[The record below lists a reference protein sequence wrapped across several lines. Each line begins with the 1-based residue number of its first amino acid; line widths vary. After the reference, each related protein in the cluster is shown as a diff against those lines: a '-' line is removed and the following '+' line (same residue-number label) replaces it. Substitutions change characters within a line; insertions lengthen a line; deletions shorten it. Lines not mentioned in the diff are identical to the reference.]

1 MRTLTVAVSPPP
13 PAPPGVVALVGAG
26 PGDPDL
32 ITVKGLRWLRRA
44 DVVVY
49 DRLVHPALLDEA
61 PAEALRLYVGKR
73 PGAHSCPQGEI
84 HTLLIEHAR
93 AGRVVV
99 RLKGG
104 DPFVFGRGG
113 EEVLALAAAGVRC
126 EVVPGI
132 SSAVAV
138 PAWAGVP
145 VTHRDV
151 AASFAVV
158 TAHRTAG
165 GDEPDWAALARID
178 TLVILMGV
186 SRLDDVARR
195 LIAAGRDP
203 ATPAAVVERGTLPDG
218 RVLTATLADVA
229 PRALEA
235 GVRSPAAVVVGAV
248 VALRHEIAAAL
259 AGSSEPSP
267 LPLTLD
273 RHLEETS

>member
-1 MRTLTVAVSPPP
+1 MRTLPVAVAPPP
-13 PAPPGVVALVGAG
+13 PAPPGIVALVGAG

-32 ITVKGLRWLRRA
+32 ITVKGLGWLRRA

-73 PGAHSCPQGEI
+73 PGTHVCPQGEI
-84 HTLLIEHAR
+84 HALLIEHAR

-145 VTHRDV
+145 VTHRRV

-158 TAHRTAG
+158 TAHRAAES
-165 GDEPDWAALARID
+165 DEPDWAALARID

-186 SRLDDVARR
+186 SRLDDVSRR

-203 ATPAAVVERGTLPDG
+203 ATPVAVVERGTLPDG
-218 RVLTATLADVA
+218 RVLTATLADIVL
-229 PRALEA
+229 RAVEA

-248 VALRHEIAAAL
+248 VALREEIAAAL